1 MKYFNG
7 NHNMLDVICYY
18 ICYYL
23 NATYYIEKC
32 SQKKNHDFINNI
44 EKNLREQYEVLQIR
58 TIYRNGMKCREYATP
73 VTYSRH
79 FIPFR

>member
-1 MKYFNG
+1 
-7 NHNMLDVICYY
+7 MLYVIVYVT
-18 ICYYL
+18 ISMQHITL
-23 NATYYIEKC
+23 KNVLR
-32 SQKKNHDFINNI
+32 KKNHDFINNI
-44 EKNLREQYEVLQIR
+44 EKNLRERYEVLQIR